1 MRESHWT
8 CEVSY
13 DGKEPFLF
21 YSPAFYVS
29 AEGELHAERL
39 LQDLV
44 NVEFA
49 KISPHE
55 PPKLLS
61 VHPGR
66 LEFYK
71 E

>member
-1 MRESHWT
+1 MRERNWT

-44 NVEFA
+44 NTEFA
-49 KISPHE
+49 KISHHP
-55 PPKLLS
+55 PPKVLS
-61 VHPGR
+61 VLPGR
-66 LEFYK
+66 LEFHK